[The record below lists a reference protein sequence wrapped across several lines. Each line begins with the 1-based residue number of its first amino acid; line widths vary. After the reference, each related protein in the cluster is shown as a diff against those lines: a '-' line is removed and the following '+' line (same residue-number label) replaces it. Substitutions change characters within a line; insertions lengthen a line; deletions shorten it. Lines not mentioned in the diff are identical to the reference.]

1 MTIMIVSFTPKEILF
16 ASDTF
21 RYFLKEDTT
30 ERVLNHTLEITHDNL
45 KEHIESY
52 ETNAPKIHKLGKST
66 GLIAGGDGRFQ
77 SVIENLNPRRS
88 IKKQIL
94 ERLEQKGKLDAFW
107 SCHIGR
113 VREGKVEL
121 TSIVYESGK
130 ITTNEHNKEDIT
142 FDSFAPEM
150 KKRFPFMV
158 FYLANTQEKITV
170 INEFFKETTARYGGL
185 AGGTPQ
191 IATLNENGF
200 QWIHPHNFTGYSLNW
215 MPEKIETM
223 ASSELAWS
231 SQDWTDILELGFE
244 CESTMLCIILID
256 ARGSIKKDAGTAEA
270 NAEYRLLLDGNYIS
284 GTFGWIGKVEFTV
297 NEALHG
303 HYSMHTVAVVPK
315 GSHTLTMQMIA
326 NIGGSTARA
335 YDRRLTIIKGFY
347 QGGTT

>member
-21 RYFLKEDTT
+21 RYFLTEDTT
-30 ERVLNHTLEITHDNL
+30 ERVLNHALEITHTNL
-45 KEHIESY
+45 KEYVETY
-52 ETNAPKIHKLGKST
+52 ETNAPKIRRITKST
-66 GLIAGGDGRFQ
+66 GLICGGDGRF
-77 SVIENLNPRRS
+77 SDIPEGLNKRKN
-88 IKKQIL
+88 IAKQIL
-94 ERLEQKGKLDAFW
+94 ERLEQKGKIKAFW

-113 VREGKVEL
+113 LHNGKITL
-121 TSIVYESGK
+121 TSIIYESGK
-130 ITTNEHNKEDIT
+130 ITTNEHTKEDVT

-158 FYLANTQEKITV
+158 FYIANTQEKITV
-170 INEFFKETTARYGGL
+170 INEFFRETTERYGGL
-185 AGGTPQ
+185 AGGIPQ
-191 IATLNENGF
+191 IAILNEKGF

-231 SQDWTDILELGFE
+231 SQDWTDILSLGFE

-303 HYSMHTVAVVPK
+303 HYSMHTVAIVPK

-347 QGGTT
+347 QGGAT

>member
-1 MTIMIVSFTPKEILF
+1 MTILIVSFTPKEILF

-21 RYFLKEDTT
+21 RYQLT
-30 ERVLNHTLEITHDNL
+30 ENTSNAILNHTLEIDEHNL
-45 KEHIESY
+45 NDHIESY
-52 ETNAPKIHKLGKST
+52 ETDQPKIHKIT
-66 GLIAGGDGRFQ
+66 RTIGLICGGDERFLD
-77 SVIENLNPRRS
+77 VIEGLNKRKN
-88 IKKQIL
+88 IAKQIL
-94 ERLEQKGKLDAFW
+94 QRVQQKGKIKAFW
-107 SCHIGR
+107 GCHIGR
-113 VREGKVEL
+113 VHNGKITL
-121 TSIVYESGK
+121 TSVIYESGK
-130 ITTNEHNKEDIT
+130 ITINDHTKEDVT
-142 FDSFAPEM
+142 LDSFAPEM

-231 SQDWTDILELGFE
+231 SQDWTDILSLGFE

-270 NAEYRLLLDGNYIS
+270 NAEYRLLLDGNYMS

-297 NEALHG
+297 NEILHG
-303 HYSMHTVAVVPK
+303 HYSMHTVAIVPK